1 MNDTY
6 IFISAVGHPQS
17 SVYILV
23 GQKQL
28 DAFSLKDTMICVH
41 VLLNAYLTA
50 HL

>member
-17 SVYILV
+17 SVYVV

-28 DAFSLKDTMICVH
+28 DAFSLKDAMICVH

-50 HL
+50 YL